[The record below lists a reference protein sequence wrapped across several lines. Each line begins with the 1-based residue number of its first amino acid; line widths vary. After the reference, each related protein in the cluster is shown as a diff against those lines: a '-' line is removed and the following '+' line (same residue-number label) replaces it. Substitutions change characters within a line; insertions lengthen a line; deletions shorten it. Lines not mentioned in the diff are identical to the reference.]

1 MRHGFCFHPVMD
13 ETLPFLL
20 DTSINDMQ
28 YLIWKVP
35 LCKVDNIEFILDHR
49 IDWSFANHRGGNFPV
64 GCGDP
69 PGTRPYGDG
78 GGAKFQPAGLQA
90 HRG

>member
-35 LCKVDNIEFILDHR
+35 LRKVDNIEFILEHR

-64 GCGDP
+64 GAGIHRVP
-69 PGTRPYGDG
+69 APTGMGAGRNFNPRGYRLTRG
-78 GGAKFQPAGLQA
+78 
-90 HRG
+90 